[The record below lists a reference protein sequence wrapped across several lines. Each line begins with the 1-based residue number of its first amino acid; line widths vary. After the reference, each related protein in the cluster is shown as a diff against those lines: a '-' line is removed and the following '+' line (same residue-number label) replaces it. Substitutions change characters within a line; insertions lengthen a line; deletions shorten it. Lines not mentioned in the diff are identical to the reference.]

1 MYRPKLAQV
10 IIVILMLAV
19 LSTAALI
26 HLIWQRAAGENIEE
40 IVASLDAQTAASVRN
55 DLSRTLSLVSSTAEV
70 VRSIFFQGAI
80 SANDEVKREFLFLSL
95 LRDQPAIAWIG
106 FGFPD
111 GRFFGS
117 HATADGRIENGR
129 NRRCGS
135 RRAPSATA
143 RSLPTDPGR
152 HLFRGAQQ
160 GGERLCGTRRPLV
173 SIGQGKRR
181 SRVDGHQRAA
191 EWFRARHGAVKAR
204 RGLWEVY
211 RRGDGGREPPAPLR
225 SVAGA

>member
-26 HLIWQRAAGENIEE
+26 HLIWQRVAGENIEE

-95 LRDQPAIAWIG
+95 LRDQRLSYTAIGDTVNLASRLVNVAKEGGVEIVLS
-106 FGFPD
+106 D
-111 GRFFGS
+111 
-117 HATADGRIENGR
+117 ATMHE
-129 NRRCGS
+129 
-135 RRAPSATA
+135 
-143 RSLPTDPGR
+143 L
-152 HLFRGAQQ
+152 
-160 GGERLCGTRRPLV
+160 GEEPITRPLGV
-173 SIGQGKRR
+173 ATVRGVYTIDQPQVR
-181 SRVDGHQRAA
+181 SAGGSDGNGNH
-191 EWFRARHGAVKAR
+191 
-204 RGLWEVY
+204 
-211 RRGDGGREPPAPLR
+211 DGGDARLPATQALR
-225 SVAGA
+225 R